1 MLKSNGL
8 REFTESTR
16 DSFSW
21 QEACFNPKVGILVWT
36 PLLCSIAMA
45 DFRPRD
51 SLGTVE
57 KEIVARQIMV
67 RDGQIGLEDVK
78 RVLRRSWWILLLTIV
93 GCGTI
98 AMLLAV
104 VLPKKYTS
112 QTLILVQQ
120 PTVPSDIVKPV
131 VTEDLNHRLAS
142 MQEQILSRTRLEP
155 IIEKFGLYPELRGKV
170 HTEDLVEQL
179 RTSIAITPLVSMPGT
194 QNQSLPGFY
203 VSVTFNNPQLG
214 QQICT
219 EITSMF
225 MEQNARALEQQ
236 AAQTT
241 SFLSQQ
247 LVEAKAKLDAQ
258 DGKLAQFK
266 RQYLGSLPE
275 EEQTNLS
282 LLMGMN
288 SQLEANT
295 QALSRAQQD
304 KAFNESLLNQQ
315 QANLEAS
322 QAMPGRN
329 PETLE
334 QQLSALQDQLTVL
347 ETRYTPEHPDIIKLK
362 TSIEQMRK
370 RLAEEPKANPSG
382 SGNAPTPRSEPPQM
396 QQLRAKQRQDEQ
408 NIADLTKRQIQIQ
421 NQIGVLQARVQA
433 SPVVEQQFKEITRNH
448 QSALDFYNELL
459 KKSNN
464 SEMAKD
470 LQHQQEGEQF
480 RVLDPP
486 SLPDKP
492 SFPKKP
498 LFLGGGAGAGLALGL
513 GILFLLAVSD
523 KSLHTERDVETYL
536 KLPVLALVPL
546 LDVAGQGKLD
556 RSKNRPSLG
565 ALGHVPDR
573 FRMSP
578 SLKEDHESNT

>member
-1 MLKSNGL
+1 
-8 REFTESTR
+8 
-16 DSFSW
+16 
-21 QEACFNPKVGILVWT
+21 
-36 PLLCSIAMA
+36 
-45 DFRPRD
+45 
-51 SLGTVE
+51 
-57 KEIVARQIMV
+57 MV
-67 RDGQIGLEDVK
+67 RNGEITAEDAK
-78 RVLRRSWWILLLTIV
+78 RVLRRYWWILPITVV

-98 AMLLAV
+98 AMILAM

-120 PTVPSDIVKPV
+120 PTVPSDIVKPI

-155 IIEKFGLYPELRGKV
+155 IIEKLGLYPGLRRKT
-170 HTEDLVEQL
+170 HIEDLVERL
-179 RTSIAITPLVSMPGT
+179 RTSIVVTPLVSMPGT

-203 VSVTFNNPQLG
+203 VNVTFNDPLVG

-225 MEQNARALEQQ
+225 MEQNAHALEQQ
-236 AAQTT
+236 AARTT

-247 LVEAKAKLDAQ
+247 LDEAKAKLDEQ
-258 DGKLAQFK
+258 DAKLARFK
-266 RQYLGSLPE
+266 GQYLGSLPE
-275 EEQTNLS
+275 QEQTNLN

-304 KAFNESLLNQQ
+304 KVFNESLLNQQ
-315 QANLEAS
+315 QANLELS
-322 QAMPGRN
+322 QLQPGKN

-334 QQLSALQDQLTVL
+334 QQLNDLQSQLTVL
-347 ETRYTPEHPDIIKLK
+347 QARYTAEHPDVIKIK
-362 TSIEQMRK
+362 NAMEEVKK
-370 RLAEEPKANPSG
+370 RIAEEPKTDPSANE
-382 SGNAPTPRSEPPQM
+382 NVQTPRREPPQI
-396 QQLRAKQRQDEQ
+396 QQLRAKLHQDDL
-408 NIADLTKRQIQIQ
+408 NIADLTKRQTQIQ

-433 SPVVEQQFKEITRNH
+433 SPMVEQQFKELTRNH

-459 KKSNN
+459 KKRNN
-464 SEMAKD
+464 SEMARD

-498 LFLGGGAGAGLALGL
+498 YFLGGGVGGGFALGL
-513 GILFLLAVSD
+513 GILALIAFNDRSIN
-523 KSLHTERDVETYL
+523 TERDVEL
-536 KLPVLALVPL
+536 CLQLPVLGLIPGIKADKTIEMDNPQTEGGYLPFGTR
-546 LDVAGQGKLD
+546 A
-556 RSKNRPSLG
+556 
-565 ALGHVPDR
+565 
-573 FRMSP
+573 
-578 SLKEDHESNT
+578 

>member
-1 MLKSNGL
+1 
-8 REFTESTR
+8 
-16 DSFSW
+16 
-21 QEACFNPKVGILVWT
+21 
-36 PLLCSIAMA
+36 
-45 DFRPRD
+45 
-51 SLGTVE
+51 
-57 KEIVARQIMV
+57 MV
-67 RDGQIGLEDVK
+67 RNGEIALEDAK
-78 RVLRRSWWILLLTIV
+78 RVLRRYWWILPITVV

-98 AMLLAV
+98 ALLLALF
-104 VLPKKYTS
+104 LPKKYTS

-120 PTVPSDIVKPV
+120 PSVPSDIVRPV

-155 IIEKFGLYPELRGKV
+155 IIEKFGLYAEVRGKV
-170 HTEDLVEQL
+170 HIEDLVERL
-179 RTSIAITPLVSMPGT
+179 RTSIVITPLVSMPGT

-203 VSVTFNNPQLG
+203 VNVTFNNPQLG

-247 LVEAKAKLDAQ
+247 LAEAKGKLDAQ

-282 LLMGMN
+282 LLTGMN

-304 KAFNESLLNQQ
+304 KTFNESLLNQQ
-315 QANLEAS
+315 EANLEAT

-329 PETLE
+329 PETAE
-334 QQLSALQDQLTVL
+334 QQLNALQDQLTAL
-347 ETRYTPEHPDIIKLK
+347 QARYTPEHPDIIKLK
-362 TSIEQMRK
+362 NSIEQMK
-370 RLAEEPKANPSG
+370 KQLAEKPKANPTE
-382 SGNAPTPRSEPPQM
+382 SGNAQISRSEPPQM
-396 QQLRAKQRQDEQ
+396 QQLRAKLRQDEL
-408 NIADLTKRQIQIQ
+408 NIADLTKRQAQIQ

-433 SPVVEQQFKEITRNH
+433 SPVIEQQLKEMTRNY
-448 QSALDFYNELL
+448 QSALEFYNELL

-492 SFPKKP
+492 SFPKKRY
-498 LFLGGGAGAGLALGL
+498 FLGGGLFAGFALGV
-513 GILFLLAVSD
+513 GILGLIVLTD
-523 KSLHTERDVETYL
+523 KAIYTERDVELCL
-536 KLPVLALVPL
+536 KLPVLGLIP
-546 LDVAGQGKLD
+546 
-556 RSKNRPSLG
+556 NLG
-565 ALGHVPDR
+565 AEISDGESTPRVNNGY
-573 FRMSP
+573 SP
-578 SLKEDHESNT
+578 IGTRT

>member
-1 MLKSNGL
+1 
-8 REFTESTR
+8 
-16 DSFSW
+16 
-21 QEACFNPKVGILVWT
+21 
-36 PLLCSIAMA
+36 
-45 DFRPRD
+45 
-51 SLGTVE
+51 
-57 KEIVARQIMV
+57 MV
-67 RDGQIGLEDVK
+67 RNGEIAFEDAK
-78 RVLRRSWWILLLTIV
+78 RVFHRYWWILPITVV

-98 AMLLAV
+98 ALLLAS

-155 IIEKFGLYPELRGKV
+155 IIEKFGLYPEVRGKV
-170 HTEDLVEQL
+170 HIEDLVERL
-179 RTSIAITPLVSMPGT
+179 RASIAITPLVPMPGT

-203 VSVTFNNPQLG
+203 VNVTFDNPQLG

-225 MEQNARALEQQ
+225 MEQNAHALEQQ

-247 LVEAKAKLDAQ
+247 LAEAKAKLDAH

-304 KAFNESLLNQQ
+304 KVFNESLFNQQ

-322 QAMPGRN
+322 QAMPGQN

-334 QQLSALQDQLTVL
+334 QQLNALQDQLTVL
-347 ETRYTPEHPDIIKLK
+347 QTRYTPEHPDIIKLK
-362 TSIEQMRK
+362 NSIDQMKK
-370 RLAEEPKANPSG
+370 RLAEEPQTNPSA

-396 QQLRAKQRQDEQ
+396 QQLRARLRQDEL
-408 NIADLTKRQIQIQ
+408 NIAELTRRQTQIQ

-433 SPVVEQQFKEITRNH
+433 SPVVEQQLKEMTRNY
-448 QSALDFYNELL
+448 QSALEFYNELL

-498 LFLGGGAGAGLALGL
+498 YFMGGGLGAGLALGL
-513 GILFLLAVSD
+513 GILALIAISD
-523 KSLHTERDVETYL
+523 TSIYTERDVELCL
-536 KLPVLALVPL
+536 KLPVLGLIPNLEV
-546 LDVAGQGKLD
+546 DTSAGKSTPRAENGYLPI
-556 RSKNRPSLG
+556 STG
-565 ALGHVPDR
+565 A
-573 FRMSP
+573 
-578 SLKEDHESNT
+578 